1 MTHFKYPFATIFN
14 EKSEILI
21 LRSFSSVASREQNF
35 YYAYPQNRFW
45 KIIAHLTKTN
55 LISTDVEGKKFMLLS
70 HKITLMDVIQSC
82 NIEESSDNRITHVRP
97 VNLSSLPGN
106 ASLNHIFINE
116 HKAFQLYSQYLSQNV
131 SLPVD
136 KLHRLVPQMRPVAL
150 KN

>member
-1 MTHFKYPFATIFN
+1 
-14 EKSEILI
+14 
-21 LRSFSSVASREQNF
+21 
-35 YYAYPQNRFW
+35 
-45 KIIAHLTKTN
+45 
-55 LISTDVEGKKFMLLS
+55 MLLS